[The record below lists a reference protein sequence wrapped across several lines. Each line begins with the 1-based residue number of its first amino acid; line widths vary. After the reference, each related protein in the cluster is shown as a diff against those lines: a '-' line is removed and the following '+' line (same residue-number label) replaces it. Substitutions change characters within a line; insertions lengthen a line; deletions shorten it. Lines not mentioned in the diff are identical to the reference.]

1 MKNRKLNFILLLLF
15 TGLVLFFSLK
25 DNFMEIV
32 TNISNMKLI
41 WLLYGLLL
49 TFGYWFFKALVMKVY
64 INYYKKNYTFK
75 SAFNLQ
81 MKTLFFNGITPFSS
95 GGQPFQVLSLKSDG
109 VRVSDSTNVIVI
121 TSFIHQLSVFV
132 LALIAVSANNY
143 FKILGDSTIKNL
155 SVFGFIINIVFMLF
169 LLALCFD
176 KKVKRFIIKSII
188 KILNKIKIV
197 KNKKEVIDKWEERIK
212 SLDEGA
218 KVILKNKKG
227 FILATLYNI
236 IALVSLYLVPITIA
250 YGMNITSF
258 TALEAIMVTTYVD
271 LIGMF
276 VPIPGGTGGLEY
288 AFITL
293 FGTFVSGGIVTSMM
307 LIWRFLTYYL
317 GMILGGFVLNIDK
330 GNKK

>member
-1 MKNRKLNFILLLLF
+1 MKNKKLNFILLLLF
-15 TGLVLFFSLK
+15 TALVLFFSLK
-25 DNFMEIV
+25 DNFVEIV
-32 TNISNMKLI
+32 TNILNMKLI
-41 WLLYGLLL
+41 WLLYALLL
-49 TFGYWFFKALVMKVY
+49 IFGYWFFKTLVMKIYV
-64 INYYKKNYTFK
+64 NYYKKDYSFK

-95 GGQPFQVLSLKSDG
+95 GGQPFQILSLKNDG

-121 TSFIHQLSVFV
+121 TSFIHQLAIFI
-132 LALIAVSANNY
+132 LALLSVSANNY
-143 FKILGDSTIKNL
+143 FKILGDSNIKNL
-155 SVFGFIINIVFMLF
+155 SVFGFVINILFMLF

-176 KKVKRFIIKSII
+176 KKVKRVIIKSII
-188 KILNKIKIV
+188 KLLNKIKIV

-218 KVILKNKKG
+218 KVIKKNKKG
-227 FILATLYNI
+227 FLLATLYNV
-236 IALVSLYLVPITIA
+236 IALISLYLVPLTIA

-258 TALEAIMVTTYVD
+258 NAFEAIMITTYVD

-276 VPIPGGTGGLEY
+276 IPIPGGTGGLEY
-288 AFITL
+288 AFVTL
-293 FGTFVSGGIVTSMM
+293 FGTFVSGRIVTSMM

-317 GMILGGFVLNIDK
+317 GMVLGGIILNIGK